1 MSPQQEHPEEH
12 QKIIDAHEKATHYF
26 EHAVQN
32 HCAAVEHLK
41 KGDHEKAAHHGYTA
55 YGFASHAK
63 KHAEEAALHHSHEHG
78 HHEPLHSHEQSGSQQ

>member
-1 MSPQQEHPEEH
+1 MTPQQDHPEEH
-12 QKIIDAHEKATHYF
+12 QKIIEAHQKAAHFF

-32 HCAAVEHLK
+32 HRAAVEHLK

-55 YGFASHAK
+55 YGFAAHAK

-78 HHEPLHSHEQSGSQQ
+78 DKEPLHADAQTGS